1 MVFLSQVIYCV
12 DTKKYPLDQFV
23 NWSQENKELSQKQL
37 PTIYIYI
44 LYEESTTKDSLNKTR
59 G

>member
-44 LYEESTTKDSLNKTR
+44 LYEELTTKDS
-59 G
+59 